1 MKVEA
6 LKSLLAENGD
16 GYLVIDGEE
25 HFSIEV
31 LIEEEQV
38 LFETD
43 AYSEKEPILISEVV
57 RLLKHYPNHEI
68 VTKRICSP
76 LSIATSIVLPSML
89 K

>member
-76 LSIATSIVLPSML
+76 LSIATSIVPPSML

>member
-6 LKSLLAENGD
+6 LKLLLEENGD
-16 GYLVIDGEE
+16 GYLIIDGEE
-25 HFSIEV
+25 RFSIEL
-31 LIEEEQV
+31 LIQEEQV

-57 RLLKHYPNHEI
+57 KRLKHYPNHEI

-76 LSIATSIVLPSML
+76 LSIATSIVPPSLL

>member
-25 HFSIEV
+25 HFSIIEV

-43 AYSEKEPILISEVV
+43 ARLKSPILISEVV

-76 LSIATSIVLPSML
+76 LSIDTSVN
-89 K
+89 KKGGEG